1 MSGFEGVDNVVYSK
15 AEHLKHVAERAR
27 AIMERENVE
36 AIVASSCEN
45 FYYLSGHPSTFMY
58 TLCMNEVAL
67 AVMFRDPSRRTVII
81 MNEFEAAG
89 VPDDLPQCEL
99 RTYPTWVDVDD
110 PFGLR
115 GDRYEGRRPV
125 NHQVEE
131 MFGLLREVLEEYG
144 IRSGKVAVE
153 LNAMRHPA
161 MNAMREAVP
170 SLELTEAGGLLTELR
185 ARKTPWEVEQ
195 LRQSC
200 AYAEI
205 GIAETIKGIRIGSS
219 AADIADSFR
228 LALLTHADGAPS
240 RFHMISV
247 GANFAPAHIF
257 DTRPGK
263 PGDVIKF
270 DVGVDVNG
278 YGSDIARTFVLGS
291 PSDTVKRIYGALR
304 AGHDR
309 LLELIE
315 PGLPM
320 SRAFD
325 EAMRVIRRSGLP
337 NYNRGHLGH
346 SAGLSLA
353 AEEAPFL
360 SPAEEAV
367 FVPGMVICLETPYY
381 GYGIGSIMIEDM
393 VLVTENGC
401 ERLNK
406 LSRDLISL

>member
-1 MSGFEGVDNVVYSK
+1 MIPSK
-15 AEHLKHVAERAR
+15 AEHLKNVAERAR

-36 AIVASSCEN
+36 ALVASSCEN

-58 TLCMNEVAL
+58 TLRMNEVAL

-89 VPDDLPQCEL
+89 VPADLPGCEL

-110 PFGLR
+110 PLGLR
-115 GDRYEGRRPV
+115 GGNYEGRRPV
-125 NHQVEE
+125 NHQVQE
-131 MFGLLREVLEEYG
+131 MFGLLGQVLAEHG
-144 IRSGKVAVE
+144 INSGKVAVE
-153 LNAMRHPA
+153 LNSMRYPA
-161 MNAMREAVP
+161 VNALREAVP
-170 SLELTEAGGLLTELR
+170 DLEFTEAGASLTELR
-185 ARKTPWEVEQ
+185 ALKTPWEIAQ
-195 LRQSC
+195 LRKSC
-200 AYAEI
+200 EYAEI
-205 GIAETIKGIRIGSS
+205 GIAETIKGIRAGSS
-219 AADIADSFR
+219 AAEIADAFR
-228 LALLTHADGAPS
+228 LALLTHADGSPS

-247 GANFAPAHIF
+247 GAHFAPAHIF
-257 DTRPGK
+257 DTRPGQ
-263 PGDVIKF
+263 PGDLIKF
-270 DVGVDVNG
+270 DVGVDVAG

-315 PGLPM
+315 PGMPM
-320 SRAFD
+320 KHAFD
-325 EAMRVIRRSGLP
+325 EVMPLIRHSGLP

-360 SPAEEAV
+360 SPSEETV
-367 FVPGMVICLETPYY
+367 FRPGMVICLETPYY
-381 GYGIGSIMIEDM
+381 GYGVGSIMIEDM
-393 VLVTENGC
+393 VLVTDNGC

>member
-1 MSGFEGVDNVVYSK
+1 MVYDK
-15 AEHLKHVAERAR
+15 KKHLKNVAERAR
-27 AIMERENVE
+27 MIMERENIE

-58 TLCMNEVAL
+58 TLRMSEVAL
-67 AVMFRDPSRRTVII
+67 AVMFRDPSRSTVII

-89 VPDDLPQCEL
+89 ISADLPGCEL

-115 GDRYEGRRPV
+115 GARYEGKRPDK
-125 NHQVEE
+125 HQIHE
-131 MFGLLREVLEEYG
+131 MFGLLSEVLAEHG
-144 IRSGKVAVE
+144 ITSGKVAVE
-153 LNAMRHPA
+153 LSSMRCPAVNAL
-161 MNAMREAVP
+161 REAVP
-170 SLELTEAGGLLTELR
+170 GLELTEAGLVLTELR
-185 ARKTPWEVEQ
+185 ARKTPWEIDQ

-200 AYAEI
+200 AFAEI
-205 GIAETIKGIRIGSS
+205 GIAETIKGIRTGSS
-219 AADIADSFR
+219 AAEIADAFR

-247 GANFAPAHIF
+247 GGNFAPAHIF
-257 DTRPGK
+257 DTRPGE
-263 PGDVIKF
+263 PGDLIKF
-270 DVGVDVNG
+270 DVGVDVAG

-315 PGLPM
+315 PGQPM
-320 SRAFD
+320 KRAFD
-325 EAMRVIRRSGLP
+325 EAMHVIRSSGLP

-360 SPAEEAV
+360 SPSEEGV
-367 FVPGMVICLETPYY
+367 FHPGMVICLETPYY
-381 GYGIGSIMIEDM
+381 GYGIGAIMIEDM
-393 VLVTENGC
+393 VLVTDNGC

>member
-1 MSGFEGVDNVVYSK
+1 MIPSK
-15 AEHLKHVAERAR
+15 AEHLKNVAERAR
-27 AIMERENVE
+27 AIMEKENVE
-36 AIVASSCEN
+36 ALVASSCEN

-58 TLCMNEVAL
+58 TLRMNEVAL

-89 VPDDLPQCEL
+89 VPADLPGCEL

-110 PFGLR
+110 PLGLR
-115 GDRYEGRRPV
+115 GGNYEGRRPV
-125 NHQVEE
+125 NHQVQE
-131 MFGLLREVLEEYG
+131 MFGLLGQVLGEYG
-144 IRSGKVAVE
+144 INGGRVAVE
-153 LNAMRHPA
+153 LNSMRYPA
-161 MNAMREAVP
+161 VNALREAVP
-170 SLELTEAGGLLTELR
+170 GLEFTEAGAILTELR
-185 ARKTPWEVEQ
+185 ALKTPWEIAQ
-195 LRQSC
+195 LRKSC
-200 AYAEI
+200 EYAEI
-205 GIAETIKGIRIGSS
+205 GIAETIKGIRAGSS
-219 AADIADSFR
+219 AAEIADAFR
-228 LALLTHADGAPS
+228 LALLTHADGSSS

-247 GANFAPAHIF
+247 GAHFAPAHIF
-257 DTRPGK
+257 DTRPGQ
-263 PGDVIKF
+263 PGDLIKF
-270 DVGVDVNG
+270 DVGVDVAG

-315 PGLPM
+315 PGMPM
-320 SRAFD
+320 KRAFD
-325 EAMRVIRRSGLP
+325 DVMPLIRRSGLP

-360 SPAEEAV
+360 SPSEETV
-367 FVPGMVICLETPYY
+367 FRPGMVICLETPYY
-381 GYGIGSIMIEDM
+381 GYGVGSIMIEDM
-393 VLVTENGC
+393 VLVTDNGC